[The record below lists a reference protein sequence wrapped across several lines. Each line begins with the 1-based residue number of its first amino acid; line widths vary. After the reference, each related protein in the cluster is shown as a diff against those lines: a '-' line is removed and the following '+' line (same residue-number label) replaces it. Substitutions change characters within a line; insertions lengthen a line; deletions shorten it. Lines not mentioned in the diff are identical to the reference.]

1 MTQDEL
7 KKAIAETLHRNAN
20 MLDRI
25 KVYAGTFVH
34 WPDLATMLD
43 ACAANLAQTIPEMF
57 ATVVLNETVAAAVRR
72 VREQE
77 REACAAKLDAMAD
90 EISEESASRAQQLR
104 AAAEA
109 VRKQGA

>member
-7 KKAIAETLHRNAN
+7 KTKIEESLLRNAEILIAEVAPTLPTP
-20 MLDRI
+20 
-25 KVYAGTFVH
+25 K
-34 WPDLATMLD
+34 DLRDLMR